1 MREVPGSIPGQT
13 LLFPFF
19 LFTDL
24 SYSRRSARAHMIDS
38 VENFEADVYLS
49 GAADVAPSDDRSIPG
64 PG

>member
-1 MREVPGSIPGQT
+1 
-13 LLFPFF
+13 